1 MNSNDTNGTND
12 EPAWNAVYAL
22 SLGVAA
28 LTAVEM
34 LPVSLLTPM
43 ATDLHVSAGL
53 AGQMVTATAVVG
65 FGASLFTAV
74 AARRMD
80 RRRLLLLFSLLQVA
94 SGVLA
99 ALAPNLA
106 TLLVARMLLGLA
118 LGGFWAMAAAVA
130 MRLVPAALL
139 PRALAIILSGVSVA
153 TVAAAPIGVFLA
165 GVVGWHGVFMAAA
178 TLAGIGLIWQALT
191 LPSMPP
197 QGVAR
202 LATLLYVLRRPRLKL
217 GLLAVTLVFSG
228 HFAFFTYLR
237 PFLENVTAVD
247 VDGITLILL
256 AFGIANFAG
265 TSLSGRMLA
274 SNMWLTLL
282 SMAAL
287 MIAVAAGLVVFGGHV
302 VVCVLVALW
311 GFAFGTVPVSWSTWI
326 ARAAPDEAESSGG
339 ILVAAIQA
347 AMMLGAAA
355 GGVLFNAGGAVA
367 PFIGSGVTLLAAV
380 VIVSIALKP
389 AASSRFP
396 AASH

>member
-1 MNSNDTNGTND
+1 MQRNVIEGQS
-12 EPAWNAVYAL
+12 AWSAVYAL

-28 LTAVEM
+28 LTAAEM

-43 ATDLHVSAGL
+43 AADLHISAGL
-53 AGQMVTATAVVG
+53 AGQTVTATAVVG
-65 FGASLFTAV
+65 FGASLLTAM

-80 RRRLLLLFSLLQVA
+80 RRRLLLLFSLLQVG

-106 TLLVARMLLGLA
+106 TLLVVRMLLGLA

-139 PRALAIILSGVSVA
+139 PRALAIIFSGVSVA

-165 GVVGWHGVFMAAA
+165 GVVGWRGVFMAAA
-178 TLAGIGLIWQALT
+178 TLAGISLIWQALT

-197 QGVAR
+197 QGVTK
-202 LATLLYVLRRPRLKL
+202 LATLLHVLRRPRIKL

-247 VDGITLILL
+247 VDDITLILL
-256 AFGIANFAG
+256 AFGIASFAG

-282 SMAAL
+282 SMTAL
-287 MIAVAAGLVVFGGHV
+287 MIAVAAGLVVFGSHV
-302 VVCVLVALW
+302 VVVSVLVALW

-326 ARAAPDEAESSGG
+326 ARAAPDEAESGGG

-355 GGVLFNAGGAVA
+355 GGVLFSAGGSVA

-380 VIVSIALKP
+380 VIVSTALKP
-389 AASSRFP
+389 AAPARFP